1 MSRFFNMLLVV
12 GGVLLILGIFEGY
25 YQGRKKLMIGSVIGL
40 VVLIAIYSIGGA
52 FLLYPYGD

>member
-1 MSRFFNMLLVV
+1 MESFFNLVLV
-12 GGVLLILGIFEGY
+12 LGGASLILGIFEGH

-40 VVLIAIYSIGGA
+40 VVLIAVYSIGGA